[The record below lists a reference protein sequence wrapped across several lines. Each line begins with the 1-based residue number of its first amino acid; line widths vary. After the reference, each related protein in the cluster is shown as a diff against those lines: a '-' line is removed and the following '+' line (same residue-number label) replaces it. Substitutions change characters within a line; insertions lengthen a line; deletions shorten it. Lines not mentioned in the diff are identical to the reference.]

1 MSLHTKLDNSEMVQF
16 VELLHESLKVRS
28 HFEFLLW
35 SQGNLQQFLPHDIMI
50 AAWGDFSLGL
60 VYFDIVSAIPGIRTG
75 TVQNTNLTPL
85 LKRLFGYWNEHSRSP
100 FTLTMNQGIFEDSEF
115 ERDQLDGNFKHMR
128 SALVHAIKDV
138 RGRHDCLYVLMSSST
153 VVPDSA
159 RSMLEALLPYMDS
172 SLRQLDH
179 LPEQMPAQEP
189 APVEPSYSDEDMG
202 ALSTRELEIMEWV
215 RNGKTNFEIGMILDI
230 SAFTVKNHLQRIFR
244 KLDVVNRAQAVAKLS
259 KMTELNAI

>member
-1 MSLHTKLDNSEMVQF
+1 MSLHTKLDTGEMVQF

-75 TVQNTNLTPL
+75 QVHNTNLTPL
-85 LKRLFGYWNEHSRSP
+85 LKRLFSSWNTHSRAP
-100 FTLTMNQGIFEDSEF
+100 FTLTMNQGIFEDRDF
-115 ERDQLDGNFKHMR
+115 EHDKLDGNFKHMR
-128 SALVHAIKDV
+128 SAMVHAIKDV

-153 VVPDSA
+153 TLPPTS
-159 RSMLEALLPYMDS
+159 RSMLEALLPYIDS

-179 LPEQMPAQEP
+179 LPEQMPPQ
-189 APVEPSYSDEDMG
+189 PVEEPVFADEDLG
-202 ALSTRELEIMEWV
+202 SLSTRELEIMEWV

-259 KMTELNAI
+259 KLELNESL